1 MLIECKCGLFKQLPD
16 LGAPCWGCSRGDTR
30 SELQALDP
38 QAGVEQGE
46 MGHFNRLDT
55 VLGEGRADNS
65 IFPKWNNNEK
75 AETSTLKLRQARF
88 FRPLQSGRLMQLLL
102 PTLSSAICV
111 PLRQTELL
119 NIKSGDLEQTERPS
133 KPSAGLS
140 SLQST
145 VQE

>member
-1 MLIECKCGLFKQLPD
+1 M
-16 LGAPCWGCSRGDTR
+16 
-30 SELQALDP
+30 DP
-38 QAGVEQGE
+38 EAEQGE
-46 MGHFNRLDT
+46 MGHFSRLDT
-55 VLGEGRADNS
+55 VLGEAGADNS
-65 IFPKWNNNEK
+65 TFPRWNNNEK
-75 AETSTLKLRQARF
+75 AETNAQKLRQACF
-88 FRPLQSGRLMQLLL
+88 FRPLQSERLMQLLL